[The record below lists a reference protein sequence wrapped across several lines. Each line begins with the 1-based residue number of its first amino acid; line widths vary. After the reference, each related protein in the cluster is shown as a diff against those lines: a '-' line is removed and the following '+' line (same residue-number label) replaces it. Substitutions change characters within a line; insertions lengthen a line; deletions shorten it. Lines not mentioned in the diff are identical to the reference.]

1 MGLGRCKEDNKA
13 VWDKL
18 TGKVDFPLKEAELL
32 AIQREQTNKRKD
44 EEDLRRLEVE
54 TVVNHKKTNFGN
66 ARVVCN
72 KPTSSSNHDS
82 IYLIS
87 S

>member
-1 MGLGRCKEDNKA
+1 ME
-13 VWDKL
+13 
-18 TGKVDFPLKEAELL
+18 EAELL

-72 KPTSSSNHDS
+72 KPISSSNHYC
-82 IYLIS
+82 IHLIS

>member
-1 MGLGRCKEDNKA
+1 ME
-13 VWDKL
+13 
-18 TGKVDFPLKEAELL
+18 EAELL